1 MSVTSLAWSANTN
14 FPFCRTRLR
23 DLDLS
28 HNCLTSVRNVE
39 WLPSLVTLDLSANQ
53 ITRLESTASLISLRA
68 LRLSGNRLDSFDAKN
83 FSSVSLLYLDQNY
96 LSTVMG
102 LEHCY
107 NLEVLSVR
115 EQSPSSE
122 ESSFALNMDL
132 GVVKEVRK
140 LFLSS
145 NKLSRE
151 CLSPSAPLLQLQ
163 LLDVASC
170 TLDALPHDFAASF
183 PNIKVLNMNFNS
195 LSELEPLVGMNC
207 LSRLSMVSN
216 RLSRM
221 RRICQILSRLGRTGR
236 DTQCSLRKLDI
247 RGNPLTVGF
256 YPPAVTGSGATFDR
270 KKLKDQE
277 QAIHRQRQNQQDLS
291 DALANLGENNHLTQ
305 AVTWEDDAKV
315 NKEAGI
321 NDPYTVP
328 VADAK
333 ADAKYLSRL
342 DQATRLRRKVLEL
355 LLYAGTNGSL
365 HTLDGLELRPS
376 LGPDSSDMSQAW
388 KRLEELGVLRR
399 KAITRE
405 A

>member
-1 MSVTSLAWSANTN
+1 
-14 FPFCRTRLR
+14 
-23 DLDLS
+23 
-28 HNCLTSVRNVE
+28 
-39 WLPSLVTLDLSANQ
+39 
-53 ITRLESTASLISLRA
+53 
-68 LRLSGNRLDSFDAKN
+68 
-83 FSSVSLLYLDQNY
+83 
-96 LSTVMG
+96 MG
-102 LEHCY
+102 LEHCH

-115 EQSPSSE
+115 EQTSSSDD
-122 ESSFALNMDL
+122 SSFALNMDL
-132 GVVKEVRK
+132 GMVKEVRK

-145 NKLSRE
+145 NKLSRA

-170 TLDALPHDFAASF
+170 TLDALPQDFASSF
-183 PNIKVLNMNFNS
+183 PNLKVLNMNFNS
-195 LSELEPLVGMNC
+195 LSELEPLVGMHC

-216 RLSRM
+216 RLAKM
-221 RRICQILSRLGRTGR
+221 RRICQILSRLGRPGR

-256 YPPAVTGSGATFDR
+256 YPPAVTGSGASDR

-277 QAIHRQRQNQQDLS
+277 QAINRQRQSVQDLS
-291 DALANLGENNHLTQ
+291 DALANLGENDHLTH
-305 AVTWEDDAKV
+305 AITWEDDAKMNREV
-315 NKEAGI
+315 EI

-328 VADAK
+328 AADAQ
-333 ADAKYLSRL
+333 ADAKYLSHL

-376 LGPDSSDMSQAW
+376 LGPDSSDMSHAW

-399 KAITRE
+399 KAITRGD
-405 A
+405 